1 MLERSPKTKTKE
13 NSSGASLRRVFFHHS
28 IFDTFHFDRKTIGK
42 ICPMYNMLN
51 YPNFDSIDVIEIG
64 FKVRIRD

>member
-1 MLERSPKTKTKE
+1 MLGVQRLKQRKIQAERVKE
-13 NSSGASLRRVFFHHS
+13 EFFFHHS
-28 IFDTFHFDRKTIGK
+28 IFDPFHFDRKTIGK

-51 YPNFDSIDVIEIG
+51 YPNFDSIDAIEIS